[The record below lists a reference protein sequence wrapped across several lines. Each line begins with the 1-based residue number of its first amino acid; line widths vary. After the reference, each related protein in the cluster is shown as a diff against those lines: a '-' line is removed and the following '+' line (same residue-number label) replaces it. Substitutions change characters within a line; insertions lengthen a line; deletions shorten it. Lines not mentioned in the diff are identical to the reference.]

1 VIVVSAPEDVQ
12 RERLATRKGMSP
24 EKIDDLLARQM
35 PDAEK
40 RARADF
46 VVDTSGTILESRAQL
61 DRILATL
68 RQQEGQKIDI
78 WRQLDV

>member
-1 VIVVSAPEDVQ
+1 VP
-12 RERLATRKGMSP
+12 P

-46 VVDTSGTILESRAQL
+46 VVDTSGPVEATRTQL
-61 DRILATL
+61 DRIIATL
-68 RQQEGQKIDI
+68 RQRTGEKIAE
-78 WRQLDV
+78 WRDMRLDG